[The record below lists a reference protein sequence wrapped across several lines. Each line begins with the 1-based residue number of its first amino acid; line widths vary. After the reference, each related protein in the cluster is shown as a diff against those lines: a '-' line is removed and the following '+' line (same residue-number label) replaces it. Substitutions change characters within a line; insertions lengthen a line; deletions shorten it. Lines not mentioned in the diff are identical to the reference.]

1 MTETTSVD
9 HAHSGRL
16 TRTRLTVRTAIAI
29 ERLWPLLLPVLL
41 IVALFVSLSWLG
53 VFRLMPETARQA
65 VAVLFAV
72 AALAALYPLRFFRKP
87 STIEIDRRI
96 ERANKLQHNPVSVQ
110 SDRPSGRQAS
120 FADALWR
127 EHQRRMAEQLAAV
140 SGDLPRTRV
149 PERDPWALRAA
160 VALLFVVAF
169 AFSFGPLGGKVA
181 RRLPPAGR
189 ARRHTAAHR
198 RLGDAA
204 GLYRQGADLPHL
216 RRQAR
221 ARAVLHRP
229 GRQRRVAA
237 RDRRLRRRDAE
248 LRRGLRQHPRHR
260 RRTRRTVPAEP
271 VATSAKPGARQFAG
285 KLTADGMLSLKSGDA
300 EHPQLGLCRD
310 PGQAAGDPLLRR
322 AEAGGQ
328 RHARAQL

>member
-53 VFRLMPETARQA
+53 VFRLMPGTARQA

-87 STIEIDRRI
+87 STIDIDRRI
-96 ERANKLQHNPVSVQ
+96 ERANRLQHNPVSVQ

-181 RRLPPAGR
+181 DAFRAAGR
-189 ARRHTAAHR
+189 ARRHPPRIDAWVTPPAYTGKAPIFLTADDQSGR
-198 RLGDAA
+198 DR
-204 GLYRQGADLPHL
+204 
-216 RRQAR
+216 
-221 ARAVLHRP
+221 VHRP
-229 GRQRRVAA
+229 GRQRRLVA
-237 RDRRLRRRDAE
+237 RDRRVRRGDAE

-260 RRTRRTVPAEP
+260 RGHAGRSPAEP
-271 VATSAKPGARQFAG
+271 VATGAKPGARGSSPASSPP
-285 KLTADGMLSLKSGDA
+285 TAC
-300 EHPQLGLCRD
+300 CR
-310 PGQAAGDPLLRR
+310 
-322 AEAGGQ
+322 
-328 RHARAQL
+328 